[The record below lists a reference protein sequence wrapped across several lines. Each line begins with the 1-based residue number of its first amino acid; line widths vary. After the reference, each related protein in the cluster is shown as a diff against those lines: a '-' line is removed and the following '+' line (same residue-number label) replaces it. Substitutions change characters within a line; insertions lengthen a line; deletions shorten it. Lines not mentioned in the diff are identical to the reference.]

1 MYFLQFKLLKP
12 LTEINNISITQF
24 NSISFTENQSCL
36 GRWIFINC
44 YLWNSK
50 ILTSINKNNYIIMNV
65 LLSKFTTKHN
75 TAPFSQIKIEDYFP
89 AFQEGIALAKTEID
103 AIVNNPEAP
112 TFENTVVA
120 MDFAGDILDRLS
132 SVFFNLNS
140 AETSDEMQK
149 IAQEVSPLLSE
160 FGNDIT
166 LNAALFAK
174 IKTVY
179 EQKENLNLTPEQTT
193 LLDKKYKS
201 FSRNGA
207 NLPEDKKDQLR
218 EIDKEL
224 SKLSLQ
230 FGENVLAETNAFELH
245 LTDEKDLAGLPE
257 GTIEAA
263 RLLAKEKEK
272 EGWIFTLDHPS
283 YVPFLTYADNRELR
297 KKMAIAF
304 GARSFQNNEFD
315 NQENVLKIAKLR
327 FERANLLGYKTHAHF
342 VLEER
347 MAQSPEKVFTFLNDL
362 LAKAKPAAQKEFAE
376 LAAFAKELDGIEQ
389 LEKWDGAYYSEK
401 LKQQLFNL
409 DDEKL
414 KPYFQLEKV
423 LDGAFTVA
431 KKLYGLTFTEVFDI
445 DKYHEEVT
453 TYEVTDAE
461 NNLVSIFY
469 ADFFPRKGKRNG
481 AWMTSFKSQSKK
493 DGVNERPHISNVCN
507 FTKPTETKPSLL
519 TFNEVT
525 TLFHEF
531 GHGLHGM
538 LANTTY
544 PSLSGTSVFW
554 DFVELPSQIMENW
567 CYEPEA
573 LALFANH
580 YETGEIIPIEYVQKI
595 KESASF
601 QEGMATLRQLS
612 FGLLDMAWHGQDPT
626 SITDLKTFET
636 EQFANTQLYPDVKEN
651 AMSTAFSHIF
661 QGGYSSGYYSYK
673 WAEVLDA
680 DAFEYFQESGIFNV
694 EVATKFKENVL
705 SKGGTE
711 HPMILYKRFRGQ
723 EPKPE
728 ALLKRA
734 GLL

>member
-1 MYFLQFKLLKP
+1 M
-12 LTEINNISITQF
+12 S
-24 NSISFTENQSCL
+24 
-36 GRWIFINC
+36 
-44 YLWNSK
+44 
-50 ILTSINKNNYIIMNV
+50 V
-65 LLSKFTTKHN
+65 LLSKFITKHN
-75 TAPFSQIKIEDYFP
+75 TAPFSQIKIEDYVP
-89 AFQEGIALAKTEID
+89 AFNEGIVLAKAEID
-103 AIVNNPEAP
+103 AIVNNPDAP
-112 TFENTVVA
+112 TFENTIVA
-120 MDFAGDILDRLS
+120 MDFSGDILDRLS
-132 SVFFNLNS
+132 SIFFNLNS
-140 AETSDEMQK
+140 AETNDEMQK

-160 FGNDIT
+160 FGNDIR
-166 LNAALFAK
+166 LNADLFARVK
-174 IKTVY
+174 AVY
-179 EQKENLNLTPEQTT
+179 NQKESLNLNPEQTT

-207 NLPEDKKDQLR
+207 NLPEDKKNQLR

-230 FGENVLAETNAFELH
+230 FGENVLAETNNFELH
-245 LTDEKDLAGLPE
+245 LTDEKDLSGLPE

-263 RLLAKEKEK
+263 RLLAKNQEK

-304 GARSFQNNEFD
+304 GAKAFQNNEF
-315 NQENVLKIAKLR
+315 NNEENVLKIAKLR
-327 FERANLLGYKTHAHF
+327 HERANLLGYKTHAHF

-347 MAQSPEKVFTFLNDL
+347 MAESPEKVFSFLNDL
-362 LAKAKPAAQKEFAE
+362 LTKAKPAAQKEFAE
-376 LAAFAKELDGIEQ
+376 LTAFAKELDGIEQ

-453 TYEVTDAE
+453 TYEVKDA
-461 NNLVSIFY
+461 NGNLVSIFY

-481 AWMTSFKSQSKK
+481 AWMTSFKSQYVK
-493 DGVNERPHISNVCN
+493 DGINERPHISNVCN

-538 LANTTY
+538 LADTVY
-544 PSLSGTSVFW
+544 PSLSGTSVYW

-601 QEGMATLRQLS
+601 QEGLATLRQLS

-626 SITDLKTFET
+626 SITDLKAFET

-680 DAFEYFQESGIFNV
+680 DAFEYFQENGIFN
-694 EVATKFKENVL
+694 EEIAKKFKDNVL

-711 HPMILYKRFRGQ
+711 HPMTLYKRFRGQ

>member
-1 MYFLQFKLLKP
+1 M
-12 LTEINNISITQF
+12 S
-24 NSISFTENQSCL
+24 
-36 GRWIFINC
+36 
-44 YLWNSK
+44 
-50 ILTSINKNNYIIMNV
+50 ILTQH
-65 LLSKFTTKHN
+65 FDTKHN

-89 AFQEGIALAKTEID
+89 AFQEGIALAKAEID
-103 AIVNNPEAP
+103 AIVTNSEAP
-112 TFENTVVA
+112 TFENTIEA
-120 MDFAGDILDRLS
+120 MDYSGAILDRIS
-132 SVFFNLNS
+132 SIFFNLNS

-166 LNAALFAK
+166 LNADLFAR

-179 EQKENLNLTPEQTT
+179 EQKDTLNLTTEQST

-207 NLPEDKKDQLR
+207 NLDEDKKNQLR

-230 FGENVLAETNAFELH
+230 FGENVLAETNAFQMH
-245 LTDEKDLAGLPE
+245 ITDEKDLSGLPE

-263 RLLAKEKEK
+263 RSLAKNEEK

-283 YVPFLTYADNRELR
+283 YLPFMTYADNRELR

-304 GARSFQNNEFD
+304 GSRSFQNNEYD
-315 NQENVLKIAKLR
+315 NQEIVLKIVKLR
-327 FERANLLGYKTHAHF
+327 HQRANLLGYQTHAHF

-347 MAQSPEKVFTFLNDL
+347 MAESPEKVMAFENDL
-362 LAKAKPAAQKEFAE
+362 LAKAKPAAKKEFAQLTE
-376 LAAFAKELDGIEQ
+376 FAKKLDGIEQ

-423 LDGAFTVA
+423 LNGAFVIA
-431 KKLYGLTFTEVFDI
+431 GKLYGLTFTEVFDI
-445 DKYHEEVT
+445 DKYHDEVM
-453 TYEVTDAE
+453 TYEVTDE
-461 NNLVSIFY
+461 NNNLVSIFY

-481 AWMTSFKSQSKK
+481 AWMTSFKSQYVEN
-493 DGVNERPHISNVCN
+493 GVNERPHISNVCN

-554 DFVELPSQIMENW
+554 DFVELPSQVMENW

-573 LALFANH
+573 LALFATH
-580 YETGEIIPIEYVQKI
+580 YQTGEVIPQEYVEKI

-601 QEGMATLRQLS
+601 QEGLATLRQLS

-626 SITDLKTFET
+626 NITDLKAFET
-636 EQFANTQLYPDVKEN
+636 EQFKNTQLYPDVAEN

-680 DAFEYFQESGIFNV
+680 DAFEYFKENGIFNK
-694 EVATKFKENVL
+694 EIAIKFKENVL

-711 HPMILYKRFRGQ
+711 SPMVLYKRFRGQ

-734 GLL
+734 GLI